1 MKKMIITVS
10 KNGACD
16 APSLYV
22 ALKYESEKMALVKAM
37 ATLQAAKGYHVKIE
51 NSPYELPDPASYKG
65 ALVWLKN
72 VVLHKQ
78 EYVLDKVSVQV
89 IHLPE
94 GLKFNPMGYLEVDKI
109 VDWDRPKHEDCLR
122 EIELSKWVLETFPS
136 STFVGSRAR
145 FTLPSVQEEFYNH
158 RRTTKWIYSI
168 SASGNRAIEVTKRSY
183 KKVVTEI

>member
-1 MKKMIITVS
+1 MKKMIITVN

-16 APSLYV
+16 AYSLYV
-22 ALKYESEKMALVKAM
+22 SLKSESEKMTLVKAM
-37 ATLQAAKGYHVKIE
+37 ATLQVEKGYNIKIE
-51 NSPYELPDPASYKG
+51 KSPYELPDPVSYKE
-65 ALVWLKN
+65 ALIWLKN
-72 VVLHKQ
+72 IVLHKQ
-78 EYVLDKVSVQV
+78 EYVLDKVSVEV

-109 VDWDRPKHEDCLR
+109 VDWEHPKHEDCLR

-145 FTLPSVQEEFYNH
+145 FTLPSVKEEFYNS
-158 RRTTKWIYSI
+158 RKTTKWVYSI
-168 SASGNRAIEVTKRSY
+168 SASGNKAIEMTKRSY

>member
-1 MKKMIITVS
+1 MKKVIITVS

-16 APSLYV
+16 ACSLYV
-22 ALKYESEKMALVKAM
+22 ELKCEPEKMALVKVM
-37 ATLQAAKGYHVKIE
+37 AILQAEKGYNVKIE
-51 NSPYELPDPASYKG
+51 RSPYELPDPVSYKE
-65 ALVWLKN
+65 AITWLKS

-78 EYVLDKVSVQV
+78 EYILDKVSVQV

-94 GLKFNPMGYLEVDKI
+94 GLHFNPMGYLEVDKI

-145 FTLPSVQEEFYNH
+145 FTLPSTQEEFYNS
-158 RRTTKWIYSI
+158 RKTTKWVYSI

>member
-10 KNGACD
+10 KAGAYD

-22 ALKYESEKMALVKAM
+22 VLKSEAEKMTLVKAM
-37 ATLQAAKGYHVKIE
+37 ATLQVEKGYNGKIE
-51 NSPYELPDPASYKG
+51 TSPYEMPDPASCKE
-65 ALVWLKN
+65 ALMWLKN
-72 VVLHKQ
+72 VVLHKR

-89 IHLPE
+89 IHLPD

-109 VDWDRPKHEDCLR
+109 VDWDRPKHEDCLK
-122 EIELSKWVLETFPS
+122 EIELSKWVLDTFPS
-136 STFVGSRAR
+136 STFAGSRAR
-145 FTLPSVQEEFYNH
+145 FTLPSVQEEFYNN
-158 RRTTKWIYSI
+158 RKTTKWIYSI